1 LDICLPVPLSIPNSD
16 FVKFFL
22 IVDDKHGRII
32 TFGEKSCK
40 EYGGLIEELAFRESE
55 RE

>member
-1 LDICLPVPLSIPNSD
+1 MSPGPPEHTEQPLCK
-16 FVKFFL
+16 VFL

-40 EYGGLIEELAFRESE
+40 EYGGLIKELAFRESE
-55 RE
+55 KE